1 MLRALLIVLLFLKGV
16 TVITVG
22 FLVNLLFGNSRRLVL
37 IGALLSRVLN
47 VAAGPLMN
55 KILRTKGPKFG
66 SAKDTTSKILGGVK
80 LAGGLT
86 WYGKLIVHLLH
97 IADPNHCVKEWER
110 ESKGSQ
116 QVLP

>member
-1 MLRALLIVLLFLKGV
+1 MLRTLLIALLFLKGV
-16 TVITVG
+16 AVITVG
-22 FLVNLLFGNSRRLVL
+22 FLLHLLFGRWRRLVL
-37 IGALLSRVLN
+37 LGSLMSRVLN

-86 WYGKLIVHLLH
+86 WYGKLIVYLLH
-97 IADPNHCVKEWER
+97 KADPNHCVNEWER
-110 ESKGSQ
+110 CQ
-116 QVLP
+116 